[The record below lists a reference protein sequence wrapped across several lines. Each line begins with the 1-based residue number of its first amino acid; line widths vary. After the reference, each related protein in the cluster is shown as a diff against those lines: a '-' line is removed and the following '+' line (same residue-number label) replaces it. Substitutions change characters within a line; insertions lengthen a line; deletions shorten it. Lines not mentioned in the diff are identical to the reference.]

1 MKTAIYKNRYNDEI
15 KFTQISDN
23 QILME
28 GGEFYRYGY
37 GNNYL
42 GAYLQYC
49 EDGNA
54 PIDIKTFV
62 DKLFEYDAETGYNP
76 EFKPYQGLVKPT
88 DSIKMVDP
96 AGGPY
101 LTVGT
106 DMEQFGLKGVIRKFQ
121 INENNK
127 IVITIK

>member
-42 GAYLQYC
+42 SAYLQYC
-49 EDGNA
+49 EDRNA

-76 EFKPYQGLVKPT
+76 EFKPYQSLVKST
-88 DSIKMVDP
+88 NNINMVDP
-96 AGGPY
+96 SGGPY

-121 INENNK
+121 INESNK